1 MRFFCCKAMFEI
13 LYEDDDI
20 VAVNKASGLY
30 VHQSPGHE
38 EASLSDLLAKTRPQ
52 MRNVGSDGRPGVV
65 HRLDAE
71 TSGVIVFAKTSFAYS
86 KLRHDFEK
94 HNGIVKKYLAVVH
107 GSMKPSRGFIDL
119 PIGKRSDKKR
129 MRIGGKD
136 AKRAFT
142 RWEVLG
148 RSGGVSLVEFT
159 IETGRTHQIRVHS
172 AHLGFP
178 IVGDKLY
185 GNLLKDKKMR
195 KLVTRQ
201 LLHAVSLTICHPRTS
216 KIMEFLAP
224 PPHDIIFV

>member
-1 MRFFCCKAMFEI
+1 
-13 LYEDDDI
+13 
-20 VAVNKASGLY
+20 
-30 VHQSPGHE
+30 
-38 EASLSDLLAKTRPQ
+38 
-52 MRNVGSDGRPGVV
+52 
-65 HRLDAE
+65 
-71 TSGVIVFAKTSFAYS
+71 
-86 KLRHDFEK
+86 
-94 HNGIVKKYLAVVH
+94 
-107 GSMKPSRGFIDL
+107 
-119 PIGKRSDKKR
+119 